1 MKVFLLWTA
10 LVVSETTAQLLL
22 KLGAGNFNLQT
33 DPYGLDFKIIGGYAL
48 YIISFLIWMQIL
60 KFTKLYIALA
70 AASVVFITIAIGSH
84 YLLGEPVTFNTL
96 IGTICVSCGIFII
109 GNAKRDAR

>member
-1 MKVFLLWTA
+1 MKVFLLWTT

-22 KLGAGNFNLQT
+22 KVGASDLQT
-33 DPYGLDFKIIGGYAL
+33 TTYGLNFKIIGGYAL
-48 YIISFLIWMQIL
+48 YVISFLIWMQIL
-60 KFTKLYIALA
+60 KFTKLYVALA

-109 GNAKRDAR
+109 GNAKRKS